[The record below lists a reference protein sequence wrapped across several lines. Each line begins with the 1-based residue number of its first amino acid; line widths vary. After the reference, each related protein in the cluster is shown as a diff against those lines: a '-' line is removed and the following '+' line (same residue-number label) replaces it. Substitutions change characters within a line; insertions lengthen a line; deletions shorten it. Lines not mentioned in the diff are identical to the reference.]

1 MKTRAVIFDLFGTVI
16 RNLRADEYHATLYA
30 MAAAVGA
37 PPAEFAAIYG
47 RGTWEQRATGVLATT
62 EDAVRYTCQH
72 LGVIPDE
79 AGVVVAVDLRVD
91 LTRRAL
97 VPLPGVVET
106 LRALK
111 ADGLKIGLV
120 SDCTAEVPLLWAGT
134 VLAPLIDAP
143 VLSCV
148 VGLKKPDPRIY
159 RLCLECLD
167 VESGDCI
174 YVGDGSD
181 QELSGAQ
188 AVGLKTVLVRTSFAQ
203 SSNPDRPEALAWR
216 GLTIDAIPD
225 VLDLVD

>member
-1 MKTRAVIFDLFGTVI
+1 MTTRAVIFDLFGALI
-16 RNLRADEYHATLYA
+16 RNLRADEYRATLHA
-30 MAAAVGA
+30 MAAAVNA
-37 PPAEFAAIYG
+37 PLDEFAALCG
-47 RGTWEQRATGVLATT
+47 RGTWEQRATGALATT
-62 EDAVRYTCQH
+62 EDAVRYTCRM

-79 AGVVVAVDLRVD
+79 AGVAAAVDIRVD

-106 LRALK
+106 LHALK
-111 ADGLKIGLV
+111 ADDLKIGLV
-120 SDCTAEVPLLWAGT
+120 SDCTAEVPLLWEGA

-143 VLSCV
+143 VLSRV

-159 RLCLECLD
+159 RLCLEGLG
-167 VESGDCI
+167 VQASDCI

-188 AVGLKTVLVRTSFAQ
+188 AVGLKTVLVRTSFAE
-203 SSNPDRPEALAWR
+203 SSNPDRPEALVWR

-225 VLDLVD
+225 VLALVD